1 MEVSEGSGLSL
12 VPKLVSSH
20 SNVDA
25 VCLTQFLPK
34 HYRAGHNIF
43 FNLFVIVV
51 TRIIHSCKDIIVI
64 NFKSVKFK
72 PFQRMN
78 TKLCKVSKYKY
89 IDLKCNKKINFQVR
103 VTNFIFLKC
112 ILKLN
117 NFFREPDDDRFPS
130 CKSRWLY
137 KHYILQLATSS

>member
-1 MEVSEGSGLSL
+1 MSDSISAQTLQGR
-12 VPKLVSSH
+12 
-20 SNVDA
+20 A
-25 VCLTQFLPK
+25 QYIFQFVRNSCNK
-34 HYRAGHNIF
+34 D
-43 FNLFVIVV
+43 
-51 TRIIHSCKDIIVI
+51 IIHSCKDIIVI

-72 PFQRMN
+72 PFQSQRMN
-78 TKLCKVSKYKY
+78 TKLRKVSKYKY

-130 CKSRWLY
+130 CKSR
-137 KHYILQLATSS
+137 